1 MDDDGDTAGG
11 VVDHLA
17 RVRVVLDAVAGDGG
31 AIAVNVAREV
41 HPGHGVDCVAVDN
54 VGGEGVTN
62 DAVIVDAPG
71 VVRSRIG
78 S

>member
-1 MDDDGDTAGG
+1 MDDDGDTGG
-11 VVDHLA
+11 AVIDHLPC
-17 RVRVVLDAVAGDGG
+17 VGVVLDAVAGNGG
-31 AIAVNVAREV
+31 PVVIDVAGEV
-41 HPGHGVDCVAVDN
+41 HPGHGVDGIAVGN